1 VDVDGAAE
9 LAQLAAHGALEQV
22 RHPPASLVAQA
33 GQQREPRVEPERERP
48 VSAMSQFDEP
58 HERDCTTTVS
68 AIPWAVRT
76 RQALYPPGS
85 VASKKTKRRTP
96 SRSTTTVRA
105 KPQPPAAPAPAR
117 SQPANRARRA
127 SAGQAD
133 LGRYVEPGIVALV
146 GLVFLVAA
154 GIGAGV
160 LLAGVAAAMLYV
172 GRTIVTVGR
181 GERPLVAVQKGVVL
195 ALVFLLPVTIDPRT
209 ADVFATVK
217 FSILATGGVLLLGL
231 LVADLVIRRDRPRP
245 TMVHALV
252 AFLVVWGVVTTL
264 ASGHAKLS
272 TLGFYSSNNGLVTLA
287 CLALVFTVTA
297 SVFRPSDIRPS
308 VAMLWFATTG
318 VVVLYGVLQLLDQA
332 WAGHG
337 LEPVNWPAGVGVKV
351 FGSTG
356 VWATFGN
363 PNHLGGY
370 CAIALP
376 LGLAML
382 FGARAAWE
390 RWLSGAIL
398 AGLALIVGQT
408 SSRGAWVAAFV
419 GIVLM
424 AALNRRTIFGVIR
437 RRPILSAGG
446 VVVALASAAFSLNS
460 GLLSKGT
467 SALFDTSGSTTIA
480 QRLHFWRTTVRMA
493 GDKPLLGFGMDGY
506 RLTFPH
512 FASAKFIDI
521 WGYDLSVT
529 GPHNTFMAHLYWG
542 GWPALAAFVAVV
554 VLAAIAFVRAFGRL
568 REGELGDLAL
578 PFAAVAVTALA
589 YLLVESFNV
598 ERLELAAVFW
608 FAVGLVV
615 AVRSRVADSA
625 DETAPAS
632 GASRPV
638 SRARGRTRATAGD
651 AWGIGVAAVVAL
663 VLLVWTTGP
672 WRADNSLRSAG
683 VASNASRA
691 ASTANPQLASAKSQE
706 ARADVN
712 SAVKASPWE
721 ARYLRVRGDQARSA
735 GQSLA
740 EQQDRAADAANNLRL
755 AAADYERAR
764 RLTPHEASLVGTEA
778 EVLYRLADLD
788 SDPDAAARA
797 GRLLRSEVAWAPRNG
812 RLRAF
817 LGLQL
822 AAHGDK
828 TGGVREI
835 DRAVAMFPDDTAV
848 LQYAQTGYE
857 TAGLTSKAD
866 AVAAKLK
873 KLNAS
878 KS

>member
-1 VDVDGAAE
+1 
-9 LAQLAAHGALEQV
+9 
-22 RHPPASLVAQA
+22 
-33 GQQREPRVEPERERP
+33 
-48 VSAMSQFDEP
+48 
-58 HERDCTTTVS
+58 
-68 AIPWAVRT
+68 
-76 RQALYPPGS
+76 

-105 KPQPPAAPAPAR
+105 KPQPQAPRAQAK
-117 SQPANRARRA
+117 SQPANRPRRA
-127 SAGQAD
+127 PATQPD
-133 LGRYVEPGIVALV
+133 LGRYVQPGVVALV

-172 GRTIVTVGR
+172 GRTIVAVGR

-209 ADVFATVK
+209 ADVFAVVK

-231 LVADLVIRRDRPRP
+231 LVADLVVRRDHPRP
-245 TMVHALV
+245 TIVHALV
-252 AFLVVWGVVTTL
+252 AFLVVWAVVATL
-264 ASGHAKLS
+264 TSGHAELS
-272 TLGFYSSNNGLVTLA
+272 TLGFYSSNNGVVTLA
-287 CLALVFTVTA
+287 CLALVFAVTA
-297 SVFRPSDIRPS
+297 GAFRPSDVRPS
-308 VAMLWFATTG
+308 VAVLWFATTG

-332 WAGHG
+332 WPGHG
-337 LEPVNWPAGVGVKV
+337 LEPVNWPSGVGVKV

-390 RWLSGAIL
+390 RALSGAIL

-437 RRPILSAGG
+437 RRPVLSAGG
-446 VVVALASAAFSLNS
+446 VVVAVASVAFSFNS
-460 GLLSKGT
+460 GLLSKG
-467 SALFDTSGSTTIA
+467 SAALFDTGGSTTIA
-480 QRLHFWRTTVRMA
+480 QRLQFWQTTVRMA
-493 GDKPLLGFGMDGY
+493 GDKPLVGFGMDGY

-512 FASAKFIDI
+512 FASARFIDT

-554 VLAAIAFVRAFGRL
+554 VLAAVAFVGAFRRL
-568 REGELGDLAL
+568 RDGELADLTL
-578 PFAAVAVTALA
+578 PFAAVATTGLA

-598 ERLELAAVFW
+598 ERLELATIFW

-615 AVRSRVADSA
+615 AVRSRVADDDA
-625 DETAPAS
+625 VTVAAGATARPA
-632 GASRPV
+632 
-638 SRARGRTRATAGD
+638 RARRAATAGD
-651 AWGIGVAAVVAL
+651 AWGIGVAALVTLVA
-663 VLLVWTTGP
+663 LVWTTGP

-691 ASTANPQLASAKSQE
+691 ASTANPQLASAKSQA

-712 SAVKASPWE
+712 SAVDASPWE

-740 EQQDRAADAANNLRL
+740 DQPNRAADAAANLRL
-755 AAADYERAR
+755 AADDYERAR

-778 EVLYRLADLD
+778 EVLYRIADLGGD
-788 SDPDAAARA
+788 ADAAARA
-797 GRLLRSEVAWAPRNG
+797 SRLLRSEVAWAPRNG

-822 AAHGDK
+822 VAHGDR

-835 DRAVAMFPDDTAV
+835 DRAVAMFPDDTSV

-857 TAGLTSKAD
+857 AAELTSKAD

>member
-1 VDVDGAAE
+1 
-9 LAQLAAHGALEQV
+9 
-22 RHPPASLVAQA
+22 
-33 GQQREPRVEPERERP
+33 
-48 VSAMSQFDEP
+48 
-58 HERDCTTTVS
+58 
-68 AIPWAVRT
+68 
-76 RQALYPPGS
+76 

-96 SRSTTTVRA
+96 SRVSTARS
-105 KPQPPAAPAPAR
+105 KPQSQAPPVQKKAAA
-117 SQPANRARRA
+117 ANRARRA
-127 SAGQAD
+127 PATQPD
-133 LGRYVEPGIVALV
+133 LGPYIQPAIVALV

-172 GRTIVTVGR
+172 GRTIVAVGR

-231 LVADLVIRRDRPRP
+231 LLADLLVRRDRPRP
-245 TMVHALV
+245 TIVHALV
-252 AFLVVWGVVTTL
+252 AFLVAWGVVTTL

-272 TLGFYSSNNGLVTLA
+272 TLGFYSSNNGLVTLV
-287 CLALVFTVTA
+287 CLALIFAVTA
-297 SVFRPSDIRPS
+297 MSFRPRDIRPS

-332 WAGHG
+332 WPGHG
-337 LEPVNWPAGVGVKV
+337 LEPVNWPSGVGVKV

-424 AALNRRTIFGVIR
+424 AVLNRRTIFGVIR
-437 RRPILSAGG
+437 GRPVVSAGG
-446 VVVALASAAFSLNS
+446 VVVALAAAAFSFNS

-512 FASAKFIDI
+512 FASAKFIHI

-542 GWPALAAFVAVV
+542 GWPALAAFVAVI
-554 VLAAIAFVRAFGRL
+554 VLAAVAFVRAFRRL
-568 REGELGDLAL
+568 RDGELGDLAL
-578 PFAAVAVTALA
+578 PFAAVAITGLA

-598 ERLELAAVFW
+598 ERLELAVIFW

-615 AVRSRVADSA
+615 AVRSRVAGDDA
-625 DETAPAS
+625 VTVGAGATARPA
-632 GASRPV
+632 
-638 SRARGRTRATAGD
+638 RARRPATAGD
-651 AWGIGVAAVVAL
+651 AWGIGVAAVVTL
-663 VLLVWTTGP
+663 VALVWTTGP

-683 VASNASRA
+683 IASNAARA
-691 ASTANPQLASAKSQE
+691 ASTANPQLASARSQA

-712 SAVKASPWE
+712 NAVDASPWE

-735 GQSLA
+735 AQSLA
-740 EQQDRAADAANNLRL
+740 GQQDRAADAADNLQL

-778 EVLYRLADLD
+778 EVLYRIADLSGD
-788 SDPDAAARA
+788 TRAAARA
-797 GRLLRSEVAWAPRNG
+797 SRLLRSEVAWAPRNG

-822 AAHGDK
+822 VAHGDK
-828 TGGVREI
+828 SGGVRQI

-848 LQYAQTGYE
+848 LQYAQTGYQ

>member
-1 VDVDGAAE
+1 
-9 LAQLAAHGALEQV
+9 
-22 RHPPASLVAQA
+22 VA
-33 GQQREPRVEPERERP
+33 R
-48 VSAMSQFDEP
+48 
-58 HERDCTTTVS
+58 
-68 AIPWAVRT
+68 
-76 RQALYPPGS
+76 
-85 VASKKTKRRTP
+85 KKTKRRTP
-96 SRSTTTVRA
+96 SRVTSTARP
-105 KPQPPAAPAPAR
+105 KPQSQTPPVPAK
-117 SQPANRARRA
+117 SQPPNRARRA
-127 SAGQAD
+127 PAAAQPD
-133 LGRYVEPGIVALV
+133 VGRYVQPAIVAFV

-172 GRTIVTVGR
+172 GRTIVAVGR
-181 GERPLVAVQKGVVL
+181 GERPVVAVQKAVVL
-195 ALVFLLPVTIDPRT
+195 TLVFLLPVTIDPRT

-231 LVADLVIRRDRPRP
+231 LVADLVMRRDRPRP
-245 TMVHALV
+245 TAVHALV
-252 AFLVVWGVVTTL
+252 AFLVVWGIVTTL

-272 TLGFYSSNNGLVTLA
+272 TLGFYSSNNGLATLV
-287 CLALVFTVTA
+287 CLALLFAVTA
-297 SVFRPSDIRPS
+297 TSFRPSDIRPS
-308 VAMLWFATTG
+308 VAMCWFATTG
-318 VVVLYGVLQLLDQA
+318 VIVLYGVLQLLDQA
-332 WAGHG
+332 WPGHG

-390 RWLSGAIL
+390 RWLSAAIL

-424 AALNRRTIFGVIR
+424 AILNRRTIFGVIR
-437 RRPILSAGG
+437 RRPALSAGG
-446 VVVALASAAFSLNS
+446 VVVALGSVAFSFNS

-493 GDKPLLGFGMDGY
+493 AHEPLVGYGMDGY

-512 FASAKFIDI
+512 FASAKFIDV

-529 GPHNTFMAHLYWG
+529 GPHDTFMAHLYWG

-554 VLAAIAFVRAFGRL
+554 VLAAIAFVRAFRRL
-568 REGELGDLAL
+568 RDGEFGDLAL
-578 PFAAVAVTALA
+578 PFAAVAITGLA
-589 YLLVESFNV
+589 YLLVESFHV
-598 ERLELAAVFW
+598 ERLELAAIFW

-615 AVRSRVADSA
+615 AVRSRVADDGA
-625 DETAPAS
+625 VTTTAGATARPA
-632 GASRPV
+632 
-638 SRARGRTRATAGD
+638 RARRPATAGD
-651 AWGIGVAAVVAL
+651 AWGIGAAAVATVIAL
-663 VLLVWTTGP
+663 FWTTGP
-672 WRADNSLRSAG
+672 WRADNALRSAG
-683 VASNASRA
+683 IASNAARA
-691 ASTANPQLASAKSQE
+691 ASSANPQLASAKSRA
-706 ARADVN
+706 ARTDVDN
-712 SAVKASPWE
+712 AVDASPWE
-721 ARYLRVRGDQARSA
+721 ARYLRVRGDQARST

-740 EQQDRAADAANNLRL
+740 EQQNRAADAANNLRL
-755 AAADYERAR
+755 AVDDYERAR

-778 EVLYRLADLD
+778 EVLYRLADISGD
-788 SDPDAAARA
+788 ADAAARA
-797 GRLLRSEVAWAPRNG
+797 SRLLRSEVAWAPRNG

-822 AAHGDK
+822 VAHGDRAE
-828 TGGVREI
+828 GIRQI

-848 LQYAQTGYE
+848 LQYAETGYRA
-857 TAGLTSKAD
+857 AGLTDKLD
-866 AVAAKLK
+866 DVATRLD

>member
-1 VDVDGAAE
+1 
-9 LAQLAAHGALEQV
+9 
-22 RHPPASLVAQA
+22 
-33 GQQREPRVEPERERP
+33 
-48 VSAMSQFDEP
+48 M
-58 HERDCTTTVS
+58 
-68 AIPWAVRT
+68 
-76 RQALYPPGS
+76 
-85 VASKKTKRRTP
+85 ASKKTKRRTRSRATSTARPKPQSQAP
-96 SRSTTTVRA
+96 SAQA
-105 KPQPPAAPAPAR
+105 KPR

-127 SAGQAD
+127 PAAPPD
-133 LGRYVEPGIVALV
+133 LGRYVQPAIVAFV

-154 GIGAGV
+154 GVGAGV

-172 GRTIVTVGR
+172 GRTIVAVGR
-181 GERPLVAVQKGVVL
+181 GERPVVAVQKGVVL

-231 LVADLVIRRDRPRP
+231 LVADLVMRRDRPRP
-245 TMVHALV
+245 TVVHALV
-252 AFLVVWGVVTTL
+252 AFLVVWGIVTTL

-272 TLGFYSSNNGLVTLA
+272 TLGFYSSNNGLATLVG
-287 CLALVFTVTA
+287 LALVFAVTA
-297 SVFRPSDIRPS
+297 MSFRPSDIRPS

-332 WAGHG
+332 WPGHG

-390 RWLSGAIL
+390 RWLSAAIL

-424 AALNRRTIFGVIR
+424 AVLNRRTIFGVIR
-437 RRPILSAGG
+437 RRPVLSAGG
-446 VVVALASAAFSLNS
+446 VVVALASVAFSFNS

-480 QRLHFWRTTVRMA
+480 QRLQFWRTTVRMA

-512 FASAKFIDI
+512 FASARFIDI

-529 GPHNTFMAHLYWG
+529 GPHNTFMAYLYWG

-554 VLAAIAFVRAFGRL
+554 VLAAIAFARAFRRL
-568 REGELGDLAL
+568 RDGELGDLAL
-578 PFAAVAVTALA
+578 PFAAVAITGLA

-598 ERLELAAVFW
+598 ERLELAAIFW

-615 AVRSRVADSA
+615 AVRSRVTD
-625 DETAPAS
+625 DEPAMAPTAPSAT
-632 GASRPV
+632 AR
-638 SRARGRTRATAGD
+638 RARARRSATAGD
-651 AWGIGVAAVVAL
+651 AWGIGVAAVVTLIA
-663 VLLVWTTGP
+663 LVWTTGP

-691 ASTANPQLASAKSQE
+691 ASTANPQLASAKSQA
-706 ARADVN
+706 ARNDVN
-712 SAVKASPWE
+712 SAVDASPWE
-721 ARYLRVRGDQARSA
+721 ARYLRVRGDQARST

-740 EQQDRAADAANNLRL
+740 EQQDRAADAADNLRL

-778 EVLYRLADLD
+778 EVLYRIADISGD
-788 SDPDAAARA
+788 TGAAARA
-797 GRLLRSEVAWAPRNG
+797 SRLLRSEVAWAPRNG

-822 AAHGDK
+822 VARGDK

-835 DRAVAMFPDDTAV
+835 DRAVAMFPDDTSV
-848 LQYAQTGYE
+848 LQYAETGYQA
-857 TAGLTSKAD
+857 AGLTSKQD

-878 KS
+878 K

>member
-1 VDVDGAAE
+1 VHVDGAAE
-9 LAQLAAHGALEQV
+9 IGQLAADGALEKV
-22 RHPPASLVAQA
+22 RHPPATLVAQA
-33 GQQREPRVEPERERP
+33 RQQREPGVEAERERP

-58 HERDCTTTVS
+58 HARDCTTAVG
-68 AIPWAVRT
+68 ANPWAVRT
-76 RQALYPPGS
+76 RQALYPPRS

-105 KPQPPAAPAPAR
+105 KPRPPAPAAAKAKA
-117 SQPANRARRA
+117 QPGNRPRRA
-127 SAGQAD
+127 PAAQPD
-133 LGRYVEPGIVALV
+133 LDRFVQPGIVALV

-245 TMVHALV
+245 TVVHALV
-252 AFLVVWGVVTTL
+252 GFLVVWGVVTTL

-272 TLGFYSSNNGLVTLA
+272 TLGFYSSNNGLVTLV

-297 SVFRPSDIRPS
+297 GAFRPSDVRPS

-332 WAGHG
+332 WPGHG
-337 LEPVNWPAGVGVKV
+337 LEPVNWPSGVGVKV

-424 AALNRRTIFGVIR
+424 AVLNRRTIFGVIR
-437 RRPILSAGG
+437 RRPVLSAGG
-446 VVVALASAAFSLNS
+446 VVVALASVAFSFNS

-554 VLAAIAFVRAFGRL
+554 VLAAIAFARAFRRL
-568 REGELGDLAL
+568 RDGELGDLAL
-578 PFAAVAVTALA
+578 PFAAVAITGLA

-598 ERLELAAVFW
+598 ERLELAAIFW

-615 AVRSRVADSA
+615 AVRSRVADDDA
-625 DETAPAS
+625 MAVTAGATARPA
-632 GASRPV
+632 
-638 SRARGRTRATAGD
+638 RARRPATAGD
-651 AWGIGVAAVVAL
+651 AWGIGAAAVVTL
-663 VLLVWTTGP
+663 VALVWTTGP

-683 VASNASRA
+683 VASNAARA
-691 ASTANPQLASAKSQE
+691 ASTANPQLASARSQA

-712 SAVKASPWE
+712 SAVGASPWE
-721 ARYLRVRGDQARSA
+721 ARYRRVRGDQARSA
-735 GQSLA
+735 GLSLGNDASNAARATALLQSAAQDYTSALA
-740 EQQDRAADAANNLRL
+740 
-755 AAADYERAR
+755 
-764 RLTPHEASLVGTEA
+764 LTPHEATLVGTDA
-778 EVLYRLADLD
+778 EVLYRLAEISGDT
-788 SDPDAAARA
+788 SAAARA
-797 GRLLRSEVAWAPRNG
+797 TRLLRSEIAWAPRNG

-817 LGLQL
+817 LGVQL
-822 AAHGDK
+822 VAHGDR

-835 DRAVAMFPDDTAV
+835 DRAVAMFPDDTSV
-848 LQYAQTGYE
+848 LQYAETGYRA
-857 TAGLTSKAD
+857 AGLTEKLD
-866 AVAAKLK
+866 AVAAKLQ